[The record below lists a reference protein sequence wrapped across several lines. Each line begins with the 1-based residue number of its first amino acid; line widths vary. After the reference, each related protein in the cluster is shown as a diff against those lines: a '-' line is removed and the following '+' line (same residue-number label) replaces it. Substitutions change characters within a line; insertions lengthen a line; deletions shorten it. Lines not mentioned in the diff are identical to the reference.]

1 MILFKRNEFRGFT
14 LIEVLIAMTILAIVS
29 AIAYPSYRDNVRR
42 GNRAEVR
49 GLLLENA
56 QFMERF
62 FTENSSYLQT
72 AAAVPVPPVLPN
84 LVSPRGATGSK
95 VNYNIS
101 FRAVPALSVTTFAI
115 QAVPTN
121 GMATDACATLTINS
135 LGQQGTVGSLKDGMT
150 TETCWAK

>member
-1 MILFKRNEFRGFT
+1 MILFRLNKFRGFT
-14 LIEVLIAMTILAIVS
+14 LMEVLIAMAIVAIIS
-29 AIAYPSYRDNVRR
+29 AIAYPSYRDNVKR
-42 GNRAEVR
+42 GNRSEVR

-62 FTENSSYLQT
+62 FAENSSYLQT

-84 LVSPRGATGSK
+84 LVSPRGATGVN

-121 GMATDACATLTINS
+121 RMASDDCATLTINN
-135 LGQQGTVGSLKDGMT
+135 LGQQGTVGSLTNGMT
-150 TETCWAK
+150 TETCWTK